1 MDDATLK
8 KMFKSA
14 NADRDFMVIDVK
26 NCGLWKTVIHEFFF
40 WNFFEI
46 FFWNFFEFCFSV
58 CYDQSFDII
67 FIVDG
72 SVRMGRR
79 NYPLMLDWIKDVGEN
94 LNLKW
99 VNFLVTP

>member
-1 MDDATLK
+1 MEDATLK

-26 NCGLWKTVIHEFFF
+26 NCGLWKTVIHEFF
-40 WNFFEI
+40 NFLEI
-46 FFWNFFEFCFSV
+46 FFKFLNVNYFSV

-94 LNLKW
+94 LNLK
-99 VNFLVTP
+99 